1 MLVIL
6 RSSWF
11 TLQLLLLRR
20 AANLPNNYALVADE
34 LGHAL
39 YGELDYRHEASNA
52 AESATAHK
60 HVLWMYVPKILPH

>member
-20 AANLPNNYALVADE
+20 AANLPNNYALVVDE

-39 YGELDYRHEASNA
+39 YGELDYRDEASNA
-52 AESATAHK
+52 AEFVTAHK
-60 HVLWMYVPKILPH
+60 HVPWMYVPKILPH